1 MENSSNESNIQF
13 KARDVFVRV
22 SYTKIFQVDTHN
34 QKFHAEVIVESKWFD
49 PDVNSL
55 NFDVTKLKW
64 KPELYIDNAVN
75 DPSEKTSY
83 KIVNEDGKF
92 MINEIKVLKGHF
104 SENLELENFPLDIQS
119 LTLVIT
125 TKNSTNKINFV
136 ISQPKFT
143 KQNISNTL
151 DKSMWHLHDMIR
163 IKNNNIQREYSFGKR
178 EYPAIEI
185 TCQVFRHSAFFHWN
199 ALLPILLITLCSLAP
214 FVLDT
219 SATASRLGIY
229 YLNLIKDY

>member
-1 MENSSNESNIQF
+1 MENSSNQDNVPF
-13 KARDVFVRV
+13 KARDVSVRV
-22 SYTKIFQVDTHN
+22 SYTKVFQVDTHN
-34 QKFHAEVIVESKWFD
+34 QRFQAEVIVESKWFD
-49 PDVNSL
+49 SDVDSL
-55 NFDVTKLKW
+55 NFDVSKLKW
-64 KPELYIDNAVN
+64 KPELYIDNAIN
-75 DPSEKTSY
+75 EPNEKNSY
-83 KIVNEDGKF
+83 KILKENGKF
-92 MINEIKVLKGHF
+92 LITEIKVLKGTF
-104 SENLELENFPLDIQS
+104 SESLELENFPLDIQS

-125 TKNSTNKINFV
+125 TKNSTNKVNFV
-136 ISQPKFT
+136 ISQPEFA

-163 IKNNNIQREYSFGKR
+163 INNNNILREYSFGKR

-219 SATASRLGIY
+219 NATASRIGIY
-229 YLNLIKDY
+229 FFMT